1 MRTSIDEH
9 TMLFLLG
16 MQPFLLFEEDEGR
29 SRTEGNSKNHKT
41 NHKAENAICYD
52 KAEDGSTNGTGCP
65 GDVASLE
72 SHKFKG
78 LLETLEHGIAYVLI
92 FVYFSRHDV
101 FFNA

>member
-16 MQPFLLFEEDEGR
+16 MQPFLLFEEDEGG

-72 SHKFKG
+72 PHKFKG
-78 LLETLEHGIAYVLI
+78 FWRPLNMG
-92 FVYFSRHDV
+92 
-101 FFNA
+101 

>member
-16 MQPFLLFEEDEGR
+16 MQPFLLFEEDEGC

-52 KAEDGSTNGTGCP
+52 KAEDGSTNGTGSP
-65 GDVASLE
+65 GDIASLE
-72 SHKFKG
+72 PHEFKG
-78 LLETLEHGIAYVLI
+78 LLEALEHGIAYVLI
-92 FVYFSRHDV
+92 FVYFS
-101 FFNA
+101 

>member
-9 TMLFLLG
+9 TMLLLCV
-16 MQPFLLFEEDEGR
+16 QILFLFEEDKSR
-29 SRTEGNSKNHKT
+29 SRAERNSKNHETDNKT
-41 NHKAENAICYD
+41 ENAICYD

-72 SHKFKG
+72 PHKFKG

-92 FVYFSRHDV
+92 FVYF
-101 FFNA
+101 F

>member
-16 MQPFLLFEEDEGR
+16 MQPFLLFEEDEGG

-52 KAEDGSTNGTGCP
+52 KAENGSTNGTCGP
-65 GDVASLE
+65 SDVASLE
-72 SHKFKG
+72 SHKFKW
-78 LLETLEHGIAYVLI
+78 LLETFEYGIAHILI
-92 FVYFSRHDV
+92 FVYFY
-101 FFNA
+101 

>member
-16 MQPFLLFEEDEGR
+16 MQPFLLFEEDEGC
-29 SRTEGNSKNHKT
+29 SRTEGNCKNHKT
-41 NHKAENAICYD
+41 NHKAEDAICND
-52 KAEDGSTNGTGCP
+52 EAEDGSTNSTGSP
-65 GDVASLE
+65 GDIASLE

-92 FVYFSRHDV
+92 FVYFS
-101 FFNA
+101 

>member
-16 MQPFLLFEEDEGR
+16 MQPFLLFEEDEGG

-78 LLETLEHGIAYVLI
+78 FLETLNMG
-92 FVYFSRHDV
+92 
-101 FFNA
+101 

>member
-1 MRTSIDEH
+1 
-9 TMLFLLG
+9 MLFLLG
-16 MQPFLLFEEDEGR
+16 MQPFFLFEEDESS

-41 NHKAENAICYD
+41 NHKAEDAICYD
-52 KAEDGSTNGTGCP
+52 EAEDGSTNGTGCP

-92 FVYFSRHDV
+92 FVYFS
-101 FFNA
+101 

>member
-16 MQPFLLFEEDEGR
+16 MQPFLLFEEDESS
-29 SRTEGNSKNHKT
+29 SRTEGNSENHKT
-41 NHKAENAICYD
+41 NHKAEDAICYD
-52 KAEDGSTNGTGCP
+52 EAEDGSTNGTGCP

-72 SHKFKG
+72 PHKFKG

-92 FVYFSRHDV
+92 FVYFS
-101 FFNA
+101 

>member
-16 MQPFLLFEEDEGR
+16 MQPFLLFEEDESS
-29 SRTEGNSKNHKT
+29 SRTEGNSKNYKT
-41 NHKAENAICYD
+41 NQKAEDAICYD
-52 KAEDGSTNGTGCP
+52 EAEDGSTNGTGCP

-92 FVYFSRHDV
+92 FVYFS
-101 FFNA
+101 

>member
-16 MQPFLLFEEDEGR
+16 MQPFLLFEKDESS
-29 SRTEGNSKNHKT
+29 SRTERNSKNHKT
-41 NHKAENAICYD
+41 NHKAEDAICYD
-52 KAEDGSTNGTGCP
+52 KAEDGSTNGTGSP

-72 SHKFKG
+72 PHKFKG

-92 FVYFSRHDV
+92 FVYFS
-101 FFNA
+101 

>member
-16 MQPFLLFEEDEGR
+16 MQSFLLSEEDESS

-41 NHKAENAICYD
+41 NHKAEDAICYD
-52 KAEDGSTNGTGCP
+52 EAEDGSTNGTGCP

-72 SHKFKG
+72 PHKFKG

-92 FVYFSRHDV
+92 FVYFS
-101 FFNA
+101 

>member
-16 MQPFLLFEEDEGR
+16 MQPFLLLEEDESC

-41 NHKAENAICYD
+41 NHKAKDAICYD
-52 KAEDGSTNGTGCP
+52 EAEDGSTNGTGCP

-72 SHKFKG
+72 PHKFKG

-92 FVYFSRHDV
+92 FVYFS
-101 FFNA
+101 